1 MWTCSPRR
9 CASTRSARFLGDDA
23 AIVKAQRL
31 RRMFADQ
38 TDRLRQGEGVILGVG
53 DAECGIQQAGGVVVG
68 RENVEQTVIRQLVG
82 GDVAGVGTAA
92 HDIRRPIRTCIP
104 C

>member
-1 MWTCSPRR
+1 MPH
-9 CASTRSARFLGDDA
+9 GDDA

-53 DAECGIQQAGGVVVG
+53 DAECGIQQSPRGNAPTWCWRTVAASMSTSTMSGAREGGSF
-68 RENVEQTVIRQLVG
+68 NAP
-82 GDVAGVGTAA
+82 DV
-92 HDIRRPIRTCIP
+92 C
-104 C
+104 